1 MSQDRGITR
10 RELGRRALAG
20 GASLGALGPLLAACG
35 GDDDEDGAGAED
47 EPQGPVSLRFWKFT
61 AEGADDT
68 IQETIDQWN
77 DEKPDIQVQFETF
90 PFEDYTSTA
99 LTTAFAGGQG
109 PDLFWVSP
117 GIFLTYVN
125 DDVPAPV
132 NDLVDVGQFNDAA
145 VQAVSVEGEMLAI
158 PFEIEPLGLY
168 YRTDFL
174 EEAGIEPPQNWDE
187 LMAAAEELTGGGR
200 TGIVIETAPVAFQAF
215 SWYPFLWSAGA
226 EVVNEDS
233 TGSLLRSPE
242 AASAFGLYGDLVTQG
257 FAPERTEE
265 LTNNIGPLGRGET
278 AMQVCGFWAIAQMQ
292 ADFADSPFS
301 VVPIPAPNG
310 GTPVTVYG
318 GWTQM
323 INSRGPNVEQAKEFA
338 RWMWVENQEFG
349 EEWACR
355 IGSKFSPITEVN
367 DRCSDVFAEDPFSI
381 FTDQILPTAR
391 AQPRYP
397 DQVTRAVFEG
407 LQSVMFSGASGEDAA
422 NRAADEIDSFLE
434 TYNGAPLNP
443 ET

>member
-1 MSQDRGITR
+1 
-10 RELGRRALAG
+10 
-20 GASLGALGPLLAACG
+20 
-35 GDDDEDGAGAED
+35 
-47 EPQGPVSLRFWKFT
+47 LRFWKFT
-61 AEGADDT
+61 AEGADET
-68 IQETIDQWN
+68 IQATIDQWN
-77 DEKPDIQVQFETF
+77 EENPDIQVQFETF

-125 DDVPAPV
+125 DDIPVPV
-132 NDLVDVGQFNDAA
+132 DELVDLGAFNEAA

-158 PFEIEPLGLY
+158 PFEIEPLALY

-174 EEAGIEPPQNWDE
+174 EEAGINPPTNWDE
-187 LMAAAEELTGGGR
+187 LMAAAAELTGGGR
-200 TGIVIETAPVAFQAF
+200 SGMTVETAQVAFQAF
-215 SWYPFLWSAGA
+215 SWYPFLWSAGG

-233 TGSLLRSPE
+233 TGSALRTPE

-265 LTNNIGPLGRGET
+265 LTNNIGPVGRGET
-278 AMQVCGFWAIAQMQ
+278 AMQVCGFWAIAQLQ
-292 ADFADSPFS
+292 NGFKDVDFGIVPL
-301 VVPIPAPNG
+301 PIPAG
-310 GTPVTVYG
+310 GEQVTVYG

-323 INSRGPNVEQAKEFA
+323 INSRSPSVEQAKQFA
-338 RWMWVENQEFG
+338 QWVWVENQEFG

-355 IGSKFSPITEVN
+355 IGSKFSPNEQVN
-367 DRCSDVFAEDPFSI
+367 ELCSDVFTEDPYNI

-407 LQSVMFSGASGEDAA
+407 LQSVMFAGASGEDAA
-422 NRAADEIDSFLE
+422 SRAADEIDGFLAG
-434 TYNGAPLNP
+434 YDGAPLNP

>member
-1 MSQDRGITR
+1 MTR
-10 RELGRRALAG
+10 REFGRRTLAG

-35 GDDDEDGAGAED
+35 DDDDGGAAGDTPE
-47 EPQGPVSLRFWKFT
+47 GPVSLRFWKFT
-61 AEGADDT
+61 AEGADET
-68 IQETIDQWN
+68 IQEFIDQWN
-77 DEKPDIQVQFETF
+77 DENPDIQVQFETF

-125 DDVPAPV
+125 DDVPVPV
-132 NDLVDVGQFNDAA
+132 NDLVDVGGFNEAA
-145 VQAVSVEGEMLAI
+145 VQAVSVEDQMLAI
-158 PFEIEPLGLY
+158 PFEIEPLALY

-174 EEAGIEPPQNWDE
+174 DEAGIQPPGTWDE
-187 LMAAAEELTGGGR
+187 LIAAAEELTGGGR
-200 TGIVIETAPVAFQAF
+200 TGITIETAPVPFQAF
-215 SWYPFLWSAGA
+215 SWYPFLWSAGGEA
-226 EVVNEDS
+226 VNEDS
-233 TGSLLRSPE
+233 SGSLLRSPE
-242 AASAFGLYGDLVTQG
+242 AASAFSLYGNLVTSG

-292 ADFADSPFS
+292 ADFADAPFS
-301 VVPIPAPNG
+301 VAPIPAPAG

-338 RWMWVENQEFG
+338 RWMWVENEEFG

-355 IGSKFSPITEVN
+355 IGSKFSPIEQVN
-367 DRCSDVFAEDPFSI
+367 ERCSDVFAEDPYSI
-381 FTDQILPTAR
+381 FTDEILPTAR

-397 DQVTRAVFEG
+397 DQVTRAVFEA
-407 LQSVMFSGASGEDAA
+407 LQSTMFAGASGEDAA
-422 NRAADEIDSFLE
+422 NTAADEIDAFLAN
-434 TYNGAPLNP
+434 YDGAPLNP